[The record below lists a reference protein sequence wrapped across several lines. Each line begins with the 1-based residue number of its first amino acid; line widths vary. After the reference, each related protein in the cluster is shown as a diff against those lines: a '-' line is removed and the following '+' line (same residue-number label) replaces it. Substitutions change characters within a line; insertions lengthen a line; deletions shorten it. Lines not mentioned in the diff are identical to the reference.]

1 MKKYIYKFTAVILA
15 IIFICSTVSF
25 ACSAKHTH
33 IYCNTGKYFNTVDE
47 AIAYYYEQV
56 GVWETKLNNNLITY
70 EQFHNNTPS
79 GYQPILCDCGKV
91 GIEFFYNHIHEYK
104 FKLVKATA
112 KRNGYTCQACS
123 CGDEK
128 NKQPIY
134 MVKSAVLSGTNYE
147 YSGKVVT
154 PSVTVKDSKGKVLKK
169 GTDYK
174 VTCQKGRKNIGKYAL
189 KISFIGNYAGSMT
202 RYFNITPKVTL
213 SKSKFVYNGKTQTPA
228 VIVKNAKG
236 NKLKQGRDY
245 TVALSK
251 GRKAVGTYSAVITF
265 NGKYSGKITEKYTI
279 VPKGTSLKAVNEG
292 IDSLKVYWKAQSA
305 QTTGYQIH
313 YSTDKNFAKDK
324 TKVLAVAKNTQTAV
338 TLKALGSGKTY
349 YVRMRTYK
357 TVKGVNYF
365 SAYSKPVK
373 QTTHEHIY
381 CNTGKYFNTVDEAI
395 AYYYEQSRLWENKL
409 NSGTITYEEFLKN
422 EPSGYQPILCDCGK
436 VGIEFFYR

>member
-1 MKKYIYKFTAVILA
+1 MI
-15 IIFICSTVSF
+15 
-25 ACSAKHTH
+25 
-33 IYCNTGKYFNTVDE
+33 
-47 AIAYYYEQV
+47 
-56 GVWETKLNNNLITY
+56 
-70 EQFHNNTPS
+70 
-79 GYQPILCDCGKV
+79 
-91 GIEFFYNHIHEYK
+91 
-104 FKLVKATA
+104 
-112 KRNGYTCQACS
+112 
-123 CGDEK
+123 
-128 NKQPIY
+128 
-134 MVKSAVLSGTNYE
+134 KSAVLSGTNYE

-154 PSVTVKDSKGKVLKK
+154 PSVIVKDSKGKVLKK
-169 GTDYK
+169 GIDYK
-174 VTCQKGRKNIGKYAL
+174 ISYQKGRKSIGKYAV

-251 GRKAVGTYSAVITF
+251 GRKAVGIYSAVITF
-265 NGKYSGKITEKYTI
+265 KGKYNGKNTKKYTI

-292 IDSLKVYWKAQSA
+292 IDSLKVYWKAQSV

-324 TKVLAVAKNTQTAV
+324 TKVLAVAKNTKTAV

-395 AYYYEQSRLWENKL
+395 AYYYEQDNYWSSKYESGNITWEE
-409 NSGTITYEEFLKN
+409 YVLKS
-422 EPSGYQPILCDCGK
+422 PSGYQPILCDCGK
-436 VGIEFFYR
+436 VGIEFFYNDQIE